1 MTHEGRRRLRDPRRY
16 EVLVTSLGEGR
27 AARAFRVSRVGLVL
41 MGVLAVLA
49 IVGLTLAVLMFTPA
63 AMYVPLPNPILEQRY
78 GEQIRETQ
86 VRLNDLAEQVLL
98 LSDYNTQLR
107 KALGE
112 GSTGDSM
119 MFTDSPSVLAD
130 TGSVPQSFAA
140 TRPDTSSAPAASDQY
155 DIMVATAPGIVAVG
169 EETSVDGR
177 LPLIMPAEG
186 FVSQL
191 FDPGRGHFGMDIAA
205 RRGTPVIAPA
215 DGHVVFAGWTYD
227 DGNMIILAHGRGYM
241 TVYKHNQSVL
251 RNAQEFVRR
260 GEAIALLGTSGRTS
274 QGPHLHFEVWRDGLP
289 RDPRLYLIA
298 QMTAQYAE
306 GSNGGQT
313 SGKR

>member
-1 MTHEGRRRLRDPRRY
+1 MAHEGRRRLRDPRRY

-27 AARAFRVSRVGLVL
+27 SARAFRVSRVGLVL

-49 IVGLTLAVLMFTPA
+49 IVGLTLAVLMFTPV

-119 MFTDSPSVLAD
+119 MFADPPSVIAD
-130 TGSVPQSFAA
+130 TSSVPPAFAA
-140 TRPDTSSAPAASDQY
+140 SRPDTSSAPAVGEEY
-155 DIMVATAPGIVAVG
+155 DIMTVSAPGIVAVG
-169 EETSVDGR
+169 EEASAETR

-186 FVSQL
+186 FISQM

-205 RRGTPVIAPA
+205 RRGTPVVAPA
-215 DGHVVFAGWTYD
+215 DGHIVFAGWTYE
-227 DGNMIILAHGRGYM
+227 DGNMMIVAHGRGYM
-241 TVYKHNQSVL
+241 TVYKHNQSLL
-251 RNAQEFVRR
+251 RNAQEFVKR

-274 QGPHLHFEVWRDGLP
+274 QGPHLHFEVWRDGVP
-289 RDPRLYLIA
+289 RDPRMYLIA
-298 QMTAQYAE
+298 QATAQYAE

>member
-1 MTHEGRRRLRDPRRY
+1 MVHEGRRRLRDPRRY
-16 EVLVTSLGEGR
+16 EVLVTSLGRGR
-27 AARAFRVSRVGLVL
+27 SAKAFRVSRLGLVL

-49 IVGLTLAVLMFTPA
+49 IVGLTLAVLMFTPV

-119 MFTDSPSVLAD
+119 MFAYPPSVIAD
-130 TGSVPQSFAA
+130 TSNGQPAFAA
-140 TRPDTSSAPAASDQY
+140 SRPDTSSAPAAGEEY
-155 DIMVATAPGIVAVG
+155 DIMTASASGIVAVG
-169 EETSVDGR
+169 EEASAESR
-177 LPLIMPAEG
+177 LPLIMPTEG
-186 FVSQL
+186 FISQM

-205 RRGTPVIAPA
+205 RRGTPVVAPA
-215 DGHVVFAGWTYD
+215 DGHIVFAGWTYE
-227 DGNMIILAHGRGYM
+227 DGNMMIVAHGRGYM
-241 TVYKHNQSVL
+241 TVYKHNQSLL
-251 RNAQEFVRR
+251 RNAQEFVKR

-274 QGPHLHFEVWRDGLP
+274 QGPHLHFEVWRDGVP
-289 RDPRLYLIA
+289 RDPRMYLIA
-298 QMTAQYAE
+298 QTAAQYAE

>member
-1 MTHEGRRRLRDPRRY
+1 MAHEGRRRLRDPRRY

-27 AARAFRVSRVGLVL
+27 SARAFRVSRVGLVL

-49 IVGLTLAVLMFTPA
+49 IVGLTLAVLMFTPV

-119 MFTDSPSVLAD
+119 MFADPPSVIAD
-130 TGSVPQSFAA
+130 TSSVPPAFAA
-140 TRPDTSSAPAASDQY
+140 SRPDTSSAPAVGEEYDVMTASL
-155 DIMVATAPGIVAVG
+155 PGIVAIG
-169 EETSVDGR
+169 EEASAESR

-186 FVSQL
+186 FISQM

-215 DGHVVFAGWTYD
+215 DGHIVFAGWTYE
-227 DGNMIILAHGRGYM
+227 DGNVMIVAHGRGYM
-241 TVYKHNQSVL
+241 TVYKHNQSLL
-251 RNAQEFVRR
+251 RNAQEFVKR

-274 QGPHLHFEVWRDGLP
+274 QGPHLHFEVWRDGVP
-289 RDPRLYLIA
+289 RDPRMYLIA
-298 QMTAQYAE
+298 QATAQYAE

>member
-16 EVLVTSLGEGR
+16 EVLVTSLGKGR
-27 AARAFRVSRVGLVL
+27 SARAFRVSRLGLVL
-41 MGVLAVLA
+41 MGALAVLA

-98 LSDYNTQLR
+98 LSDYNAQLR

-119 MFTDSPSVLAD
+119 MFTDSPSILAD
-130 TGSVPQSFAA
+130 TGSVPQAFAA
-140 TRPDTSSAPAASDQY
+140 TRPDTSSAPAASEQY
-155 DIMVATAPGIVAVG
+155 DIMTATAPGIVAVG
-169 EETSVDGR
+169 EETSGNSR

-215 DGHVVFAGWTYD
+215 DGHVVFAGWTYE
-227 DGNMIILAHGRGYM
+227 DGNMMILAHGRGYM

-298 QMTAQYAE
+298 RTTAQYAE

-313 SGKR
+313 IGKR

>member
-1 MTHEGRRRLRDPRRY
+1 MAHEGRRRLRDPRRY

-27 AARAFRVSRVGLVL
+27 SARAFRVSRIGLVL
-41 MGVLAVLA
+41 IGVLAVLA

-63 AMYVPLPNPILEQRY
+63 AMYIPLPNPILEQRY

-112 GSTGDSM
+112 GSTGDST
-119 MFTDSPSVLAD
+119 MFADPPSVLAD
-130 TGSVPQSFAA
+130 TGSVPQAFAA
-140 TRPDTSSAPAASDQY
+140 VRPDTSSFPVTGEQY
-155 DIMVATAPGIVAVG
+155 DVMVATAPGIVAVA
-169 EETSVDGR
+169 EEAARDGR

-215 DGHVVFAGWTYD
+215 DGNVVFAGWTYD
-227 DGNMIILAHGRGYM
+227 DGNMLILAHGRGYM
-241 TVYKHNQSVL
+241 TVYKHNQAVL
-251 RNAQEFVRR
+251 RSAQEFVRR

-274 QGPHLHFEVWRDGLP
+274 QGPHLHFEVWRDGVP
-289 RDPRLYLIA
+289 RDPRVYLIA
-298 QMTAQYAE
+298 QTTAQYAE
-306 GSNGGQT
+306 GSNVGQT
-313 SGKR
+313 GSKR

>member
-1 MTHEGRRRLRDPRRY
+1 MAHEGRRRLRDPRRY

-27 AARAFRVSRVGLVL
+27 SARAFRVSRVWLVL

-119 MFTDSPSVLAD
+119 MFADSPSVLAD
-130 TGSVPQSFAA
+130 TGSVPQAFAA
-140 TRPDTSSAPAASDQY
+140 TRPDTSSAPVASEQY
-155 DIMVATAPGIVAVG
+155 DIMVATGQGIVALG
-169 EETSVDGR
+169 EETSVEGR

-215 DGHVVFAGWTYD
+215 DGHVVFAGWTYE

-251 RNAQEFVRR
+251 RSAQESVRR

-274 QGPHLHFEVWRDGLP
+274 QGPHLHFEVWRDGVP

-298 QMTAQYAE
+298 QTAAQYAE

>member
-1 MTHEGRRRLRDPRRY
+1 
-16 EVLVTSLGEGR
+16 
-27 AARAFRVSRVGLVL
+27 

-98 LSDYNTQLR
+98 LSDYNSQLR

-112 GSTGDSM
+112 GSTGDPM
-119 MFTDSPSVLAD
+119 MFADAPSVLAD
-130 TGSVPQSFAA
+130 TGSVPQAFPAM
-140 TRPDTSSAPAASDQY
+140 RPDTSSAPAASEQY
-155 DIMVATAPGIVAVG
+155 DIMVATGQGVVAVG
-169 EETSVDGR
+169 EETSVEGR

-215 DGHVVFAGWTYD
+215 DGHVVFAGWTYE

-251 RNAQEFVRR
+251 RSAQEFVRR

-274 QGPHLHFEVWRDGLP
+274 QGPHLHFEVWRDGDP

-298 QMTAQYAE
+298 QSAAQYAE